1 VPRASLALRLP
12 FDEREGTHALRW
24 AISNG
29 QLKRST
35 IAHID
40 PCVAVPRPSFG
51 SEPLKDYE
59 STASGFNSDKWFR
72 EFTGTEAE
80 ARAFVISA
88 NLHRRHLS
96 AQKKREL
103 IALLLKAN
111 PERSDRAIAADVHV
125 DHKTVAAV
133 RHEGES
139 SGDFPRFEKR
149 TGADGKERKQPTL
162 KLLPSPAPKSKP
174 KAPAPSKA
182 TKPASLARDE
192 EIVALVPML
201 HRHWVDIPALLAE
214 AIPVAKRVAF
224 VQSVAGKLGVS
235 VTINGTLQ

>member
-1 VPRASLALRLP
+1 MGNFERAAQEVDYRAHRSLRCRPSSVIRVRASQGLREYCQRSQDRQIRSDQAVNLW
-12 FDEREGTHALRW
+12 RGR
-24 AISNG
+24 
-29 QLKRST
+29 KR
-35 IAHID
+35 
-40 PCVAVPRPSFG
+40 CN
-51 SEPLKDYE
+51 
-59 STASGFNSDKWFR
+59 FNSDKWFR
-72 EFTGTEAE
+72 EFTGTKAE

-111 PERSDRAIAADVHV
+111 AERSDRAIAADVHV

-192 EIVALVPML
+192 EIVALVSML

>member
-1 VPRASLALRLP
+1 MGNFERAAQEVDYRAHRSLRCRPSSVIRVRASQGLREYC
-12 FDEREGTHALRW
+12 ERFQQRQVVSRVHGH
-24 AISNG
+24 
-29 QLKRST
+29 RSGS
-35 IAHID
+35 AGLCYLGE
-40 PCVAVPRPSFG
+40 PPS
-51 SEPLKDYE
+51 P
-59 STASGFNSDKWFR
+59 TP
-72 EFTGTEAE
+72 
-80 ARAFVISA
+80 VCP
-88 NLHRRHLS
+88 
-96 AQKKREL
+96 KKREL

-192 EIVALVPML
+192 EIVALVSML